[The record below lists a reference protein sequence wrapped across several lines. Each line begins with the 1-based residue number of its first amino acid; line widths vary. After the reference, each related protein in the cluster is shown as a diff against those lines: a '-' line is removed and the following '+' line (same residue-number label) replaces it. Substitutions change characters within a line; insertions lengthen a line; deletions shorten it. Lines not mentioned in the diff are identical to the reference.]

1 MMYYIYGPDHLILE
15 YSSVQEKNFPMD
27 LEFKKK
33 VDDNVN
39 YRWVGVSRWSGSV
52 AGIGN
57 LGCIV
62 YDKI

>member
-1 MMYYIYGPDHLILE
+1 MDDILYGPDHLILE

-39 YRWVGVSRWSGSV
+39 YRWVGVSR
-52 AGIGN
+52 
-57 LGCIV
+57 
-62 YDKI
+62 